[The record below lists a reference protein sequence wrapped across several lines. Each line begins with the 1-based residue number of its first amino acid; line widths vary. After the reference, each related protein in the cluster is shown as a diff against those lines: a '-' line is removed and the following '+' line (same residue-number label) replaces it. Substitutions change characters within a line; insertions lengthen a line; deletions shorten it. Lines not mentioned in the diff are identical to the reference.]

1 MNALEYTDDGQ
12 LLRIMSGSKLSM
24 EASIA
29 EGEHNYLIVDEMP
42 ASTYAY
48 VENKEL
54 VPMPPPPND
63 WHNFDYK
70 IKRWVPNM
78 ELGKELTKA
87 RIKKQYEEASLGGFE
102 WGGVLLA
109 SDRDSQVTIQ
119 MTVALGGESAELAM
133 VHGACHMVASKEELQ
148 DVGRALLDHLASCV
162 RRRAEALQRVND
174 ATTVGEL
181 ELIQL

>member
-29 EGEHNYLIVDEMP
+29 EGEHNYLIVDEIP

-48 VENKEL
+48 VEEGEL
-54 VPMPPPPND
+54 VSMPPPPND

-70 IKRWVPNM
+70 IKKWVPDM

-87 RIKKQYEEASLGGFE
+87 RIQKQYEEA
-102 WGGVLLA
+102 
-109 SDRDSQVTIQ
+109 
-119 MTVALGGESAELAM
+119 
-133 VHGACHMVASKEELQ
+133 
-148 DVGRALLDHLASCV
+148 
-162 RRRAEALQRVND
+162 
-174 ATTVGEL
+174 
-181 ELIQL
+181 